1 MISNPELIMRLV
13 AAAVLGSFIG
23 MEREWHRR
31 PAGLRTHMLVCV
43 SSALITMLSMYAFN
57 QSDPARI
64 AAQIITGIGFIGA
77 GTIFRHK
84 DTVTG
89 ITTAATL
96 FVVAAIGIGIGSG
109 FYLATG
115 VGTVLM
121 LATLGLRF
129 LEPKGESRDGPD
141 KKKSKEKGRR

>member
-1 MISNPELIMRLV
+1 MRLV

-96 FVVAAIGIGIGSG
+96 FAVAAIGIGIGSG

>member
-96 FVVAAIGIGIGSG
+96 FAVAAIGIGIGSG

-129 LEPKGESRDGPD
+129 LEPKGESR
-141 KKKSKEKGRR
+141 

>member
-1 MISNPELIMRLV
+1 MRLV

>member
-96 FVVAAIGIGIGSG
+96 FAVAAIGIGIGSG

>member
-1 MISNPELIMRLV
+1 
-13 AAAVLGSFIG
+13 
-23 MEREWHRR
+23 
-31 PAGLRTHMLVCV
+31 
-43 SSALITMLSMYAFN
+43 MLSMYAFN

-96 FVVAAIGIGIGSG
+96 FAVAAIGIGIGSG